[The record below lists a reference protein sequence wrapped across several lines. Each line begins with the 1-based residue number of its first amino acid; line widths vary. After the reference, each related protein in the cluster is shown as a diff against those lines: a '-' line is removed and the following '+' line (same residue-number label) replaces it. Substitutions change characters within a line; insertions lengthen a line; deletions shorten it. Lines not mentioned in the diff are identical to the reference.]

1 MRLLDTDHLTLV
13 ERGGSA
19 AFSLQLR
26 LSQTPVSE
34 IGTTIVNYEE
44 QMRGWLAH
52 AAKAKTPVQL
62 QEAYALLEEHIATF
76 QDLAILSFDAKAAGE
91 YSTLL
96 QSRIRIGV
104 SDLRIA
110 AICLANN
117 ATLLSR
123 NLKDFRQVPGLS
135 VEDWSG

>member
-1 MRLLDTDHLTLV
+1 MRILDTDHLTLV

-26 LSQTPVSE
+26 LNQVPVSE

-44 QMRGWLAH
+44 QMRGWLSH
-52 AAKAKTPVQL
+52 AARAKTLVQL
-62 QEAYALLEEHIATF
+62 QEAYALLEEHIQTF
-76 QDLAILSFDAKAAGE
+76 QDLAILSFDAKAADHYG
-91 YSTLL
+91 TLL

-104 SDLRIA
+104 QDLRVA
-110 AICLANN
+110 AICLAND

-123 NLKDFRQVPGLS
+123 NLRHFQ
-135 VEDWSG
+135 